1 LTPRFSETHEAKQK
15 PSDLTFIR
23 LRARKS
29 AISCLKTGTFGFLLC
44 LIKWPAKA
52 GFAGPEEYLRK
63 HLTANG
69 LD

>member
-1 LTPRFSETHEAKQK
+1 LTPRFRETYKTKQD
-15 PSDLTFIR
+15 PSDFAFLM

-29 AISCLKTGTFGFLLC
+29 AISCLKTGTFAFLLC
-44 LIKWPAKA
+44 LIKWSAKA

-63 HLTANG
+63 HLTANE